1 MKSRSASWLL
11 LCVALVALGC
21 AKGDTGPTGPAGE
34 TGSANVI
41 CSDWYSP
48 STWNAEA
55 EFGAAQRT
63 YTMPDTLLTQE
74 IIDGGVVLVY
84 VRFAGLN
91 PRIIQLPFVVLDP
104 PYSFSFRASAGFIKV
119 VYYDTSAPT
128 VTPPSIPSANQIRYV
143 LIPGGALAASMQANG
158 STREQEAA
166 SLKSRSYSDM
176 CREYE
181 VPE

>member
-55 EFGAAQRT
+55 EWGAAQRT

-74 IIDGGVVLVY
+74 CHRTLISGHGRTLQ
-84 VRFAGLN
+84 RRP
-91 PRIIQLPFVVLDP
+91 PRG
-104 PYSFSFRASAGFIKV
+104 R
-119 VYYDTSAPT
+119 TW
-128 VTPPSIPSANQIRYV
+128 
-143 LIPGGALAASMQANG
+143 
-158 STREQEAA
+158 
-166 SLKSRSYSDM
+166 
-176 CREYE
+176 
-181 VPE
+181 

>member
-1 MKSRSASWLL
+1 
-11 LCVALVALGC
+11 
-21 AKGDTGPTGPAGE
+21 
-34 TGSANVI
+34 
-41 CSDWYSP
+41 
-48 STWNAEA
+48 
-55 EFGAAQRT
+55 
-63 YTMPDTLLTQE
+63 MPDTLLTQE

-84 VRFAGLN
+84 MRFVGLN

-128 VTPPSIPSANQIRYV
+128 ITPPNIPSANQIRYV

-158 STREQEAA
+158 STREQETA
-166 SLKSRSYSDM
+166 SLKSRPYSDM